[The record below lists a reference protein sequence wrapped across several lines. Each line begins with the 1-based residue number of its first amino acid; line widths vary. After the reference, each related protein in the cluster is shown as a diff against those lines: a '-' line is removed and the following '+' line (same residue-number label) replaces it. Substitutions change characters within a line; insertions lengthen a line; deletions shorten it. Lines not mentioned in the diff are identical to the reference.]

1 MTVLLSWYVN
11 KWSAH
16 SINENYSHYPELTQF
31 NWVFWK
37 MFNKHQWLYHWY
49 KQQMMSLHTLKS
61 SSWINPTM
69 NGVVHL
75 VLIWGRTCRMLSV
88 DKGKALAGD
97 KGTRMDEHGPKIR
110 QGRMEYVQTNVYAY
124 ERYRSTD
131 CTRSKRQMNNPSKKK
146 TKDCFCAIGSLVLV
160 VR

>member
-1 MTVLLSWYVN
+1 MTGRG
-11 KWSAH
+11 H
-16 SINENYSHYPELTQF
+16 S
-31 NWVFWK
+31 
-37 MFNKHQWLYHWY
+37 
-49 KQQMMSLHTLKS
+49 
-61 SSWINPTM
+61 
-69 NGVVHL
+69 
-75 VLIWGRTCRMLSV
+75 VLIWGQRCRTL
-88 DKGKALAGD
+88 LGD
-97 KGTRMDEHGPKIR
+97 KGEPLSGDEVTRMDEHGPKIR